1 MSGLH
6 NLRNVILQENLIFIL
21 KVQFVRYVL
30 ICNISSRLKNYKNWH
45 QTSDS
50 IHFPL
55 SFPSFFCH
63 CLNESLFSV
72 NNNKRHKKRSS
83 PQAQK
88 RLPLCATVEG
98 QASLDSIIFC
108 LNYPSPWVLF
118 YESLFKDF
126 ISCTLYTCMY
136 VTLIIASLQ
145 HRKIF

>member
-1 MSGLH
+1 M
-6 NLRNVILQENLIFIL
+6 
-21 KVQFVRYVL
+21 YVL